1 MSKVS
6 DEEVE
11 RLKAAMGEALGETF
25 ARDGPP
31 LPGEA
36 AKKAVMIRATELT
49 QTGIPFDRAIR
60 QAKLEF
66 GL

>member
-31 LPGEA
+31 LSGEA
-36 AKKAVMIRATELT
+36 AKKR
-49 QTGIPFDRAIR
+49 
-60 QAKLEF
+60 
-66 GL
+66 

>member
-36 AKKAVMIRATELT
+36 AKKR
-49 QTGIPFDRAIR
+49 
-60 QAKLEF
+60 
-66 GL
+66 